1 LKLQTKL
8 RCGMVERIEN
18 NYVLVTAVG
27 LEVLR
32 KQVSGAG
39 TLGGCKDEGVPV
51 GQLRGIRP
59 MPACWTRPMVVST
72 GIQCARSSTIS
83 RARAGSKRILRTA
96 SSRTRAAPASSG
108 APLPPATKLPT
119 IPWRGPVFGS
129 RRGPRNTRAHSSRQK
144 NGQRRA
150 CVSSRLM
157 RWAAPTPAS
166 VRFDFQC
173 SNACQ

>member
-59 MPACWTRPMVVST
+59 MPGLLDQADGSVHGHPMRQVFHDLASPRWTGSERLLDGSAAVLARNPEVLPPRVFRAVHPRTLARLWSPST
-72 GIQCARSSTIS
+72 GEQLAGAEIETGDAAVGVGSSVSFGKTGVDS
-83 RARAGSKRILRTA
+83 A
-96 SSRTRAAPASSG
+96 
-108 APLPPATKLPT
+108 
-119 IPWRGPVFGS
+119 WR
-129 RRGPRNTRAHSSRQK
+129 N
-144 NGQRRA
+144 
-150 CVSSRLM
+150 
-157 RWAAPTPAS
+157 W
-166 VRFDFQC
+166 
-173 SNACQ
+173 